1 MPDQD
6 SERLAFLGGRP
17 HPAFALCRFALGP
30 GKRHAYDPREWQDS
44 LVVIERGA
52 VELECRSGASRTFS
66 GGAVL
71 WFAGLPL
78 RAIHNHGNDTALLV
92 AVRRRNRSTRPMSL
106 DAQGRFKE

>member
-1 MPDQD
+1 MLPF
-6 SERLAFLGGRP
+6 EEGRP
-17 HPAFALCRFALGP
+17 HPAFELRRLALGP

-52 VELECRSGASRTFS
+52 VELECRSGASRAFS
-66 GGAVL
+66 GGTVL
-71 WFAGLPL
+71 WLAGLPV

-106 DAQGRFKE
+106 EPQGRFKE